1 MGNQLVSLSADD
13 VAGGFKTIS
22 SYTAEHAAEHLSN
35 AKKAASKI
43 DFKNGW
49 APFAESA
56 KTEDSRMMVAR
67 APAGAALF
75 IVSYLCWALFCAIL
89 CSSKY
94 GPQAA
99 EMVKIKATQ
108 AGEAIQRGMV
118 PLKQKL
124 RPMIADAKARI
135 DAAIAE
141 RKANIPRSD
150 DSAQEMVGD
159 AEAPTVDDE
168 DEL

>member
-1 MGNQLVSLSADD
+1 
-13 VAGGFKTIS
+13 
-22 SYTAEHAAEHLSN
+22 
-35 AKKAASKI
+35 
-43 DFKNGW
+43 
-49 APFAESA
+49 
-56 KTEDSRMMVAR
+56 
-67 APAGAALF
+67 
-75 IVSYLCWALFCAIL
+75 
-89 CSSKY
+89 
-94 GPQAA
+94 
-99 EMVKIKATQ
+99 MVKIKATQ